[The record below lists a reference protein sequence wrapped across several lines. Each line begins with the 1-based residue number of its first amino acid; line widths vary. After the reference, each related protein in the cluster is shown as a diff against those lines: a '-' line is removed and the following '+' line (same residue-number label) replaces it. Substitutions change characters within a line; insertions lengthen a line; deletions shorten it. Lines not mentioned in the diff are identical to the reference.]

1 MACVQALLPDQ
12 VIHPSSINL
21 CQYIMGS
28 STNSKLWADMA
39 PTTTMTTMDDTKT
52 DSGTTAIDICV
63 QRAREALESQ
73 LPLIKDKGYDFAPQF
88 RQMTIQLYL
97 VGVMWRRGESLGLS
111 NPRDHAFAAL
121 QSMLISDGMSKK
133 QAQQRIA
140 FLNNMS
146 RVEDGSDTFA
156 IAVGHEAVPNDNSL
170 ATVFEEYRDEIRVS
184 GSLWRFY
191 ERGKKIM
198 FIGGAVAA
206 FVTIWAVTIFLPK
219 TEGIDVLAAGLLA
232 ATLVVIPTF
241 LIGLVIYRMKIKK
254 STPPTSP
261 PP

>member
-1 MACVQALLPDQ
+1 MP
-12 VIHPSSINL
+12 
-21 CQYIMGS
+21 M
-28 STNSKLWADMA
+28 TM
-39 PTTTMTTMDDTKT
+39 TTTMTTMDDTKT
-52 DSGTTAIDICV
+52 DAGTAAIDICV
-63 QRAREALESQ
+63 QYARKTLDSQ

-97 VGVMWRRGESLGLS
+97 AGVMWRCGESLGLS
-111 NPRDHAFAAL
+111 TNARDHAFAAL
-121 QSMLISDGMSKK
+121 QAMLISDGMSKK
-133 QAQQRIA
+133 QAQQRIV

-146 RVEDGSDTFA
+146 RTEDGSDTHALA
-156 IAVGHEAVPNDNSL
+156 IGYEAEPNDNSL
-170 ATVFEEYRDEIRVS
+170 ALVFDEYRDEIRVS

-206 FVTIWAVTIFLPK
+206 FITVWAVTIFLPK

-241 LIGLVIYRMKIKK
+241 MIGLLIYKSKIKK
-254 STPPTSP
+254 SKLSASP